1 MNVFLSSTAERD
13 ASAEFDTGV
22 NNTMKTRVLTAIVMV
37 AVMVPFF
44 VFSDTVMFPILMGL
58 LGVIGIYEMQGCIG
72 SKKQRFPVFM
82 SVLTGAGMPFL
93 ARYYNGDGLFG
104 FIFLTAFALIALTF
118 VVSVFSGDEFTV
130 DIAALSAS
138 SAIYISFGFTSL
150 VLLRDLEYGV
160 YIFLFPFVISW
171 MTDTFAYF
179 SGMLFGKH
187 KLIPAVS
194 PKKTVEG
201 AVGGTVCAVLIT
213 LLYGV
218 IAGKISSS
226 EPQYLSIAIIA
237 TVVSILSQCGD
248 LVMSLIKR
256 KYGIKDYGKIF
267 PGHGGV
273 LDRFDSIIMTAPF
286 IYFITTLV
294 PFMELFK

>member
-1 MNVFLSSTAERD
+1 
-13 ASAEFDTGV
+13 
-22 NNTMKTRVLTAIVMV
+22 MKTRVLTAIVMV

-44 VFSDTVMFPILMGL
+44 VFSDTVMFPLLMAL
-58 LGVIGIYEMQGCIG
+58 LASIGIYEMQGCIG
-72 SKKQRFPVFM
+72 SKKQLIPVAL

-93 ARYYNGDGLFG
+93 ARYYNGEGFFG
-104 FIFLTAFALIALTF
+104 YVFLIAFALIALTF
-118 VVSVFSGDEFTV
+118 VISVFSGDEFTV
-130 DIAALSAS
+130 EKAALSS
-138 SAIYISFGFTSL
+138 STAVYIAFGFTSL
-150 VLLRDLEYGV
+150 VLLRDLQFGV
-160 YIFLFPFVISW
+160 YVFLIPFVISW

-187 KLIPAVS
+187 KLIPSVS

-201 AVGGTVCAVLIT
+201 AIGGTVCAVALT
-213 LLYGV
+213 LLYGF
-218 IAGKISSS
+218 IAGKISGA

-237 TVVSILSQCGD
+237 TIVSVLSQCGD

-256 KYGIKDYGKIF
+256 KFGIKDYGKLF

-273 LDRFDSIIMTAPF
+273 LDRFDSIIITSPF
-286 IYFITTLV
+286 IYFITTLI

>member
-1 MNVFLSSTAERD
+1 
-13 ASAEFDTGV
+13 
-22 NNTMKTRVLTAIVMV
+22 MKTRVLTAIVMV

-44 VFSDTVMFPILMGL
+44 VFSDTVMFPLLMAL
-58 LGVIGIYEMQGCIG
+58 LASIGIYEMQGCIG
-72 SKKQRFPVFM
+72 SKKQLIPVAL

-93 ARYYNGDGLFG
+93 SRYYKGEGFFG
-104 FIFLTAFALIALTF
+104 YVFLTAFALIALTF
-118 VVSVFSGDEFTV
+118 VISVFSGDEFTV
-130 DIAALSAS
+130 EKAALSS
-138 SAIYISFGFTSL
+138 STAVYIAFGFTSL
-150 VLLRDLEYGV
+150 VLLRDLQFGV
-160 YIFLFPFVISW
+160 YVFLIPFVISW

-187 KLIPAVS
+187 KLIPSVS

-201 AVGGTVCAVLIT
+201 AIGGTVCAVALT
-213 LLYGV
+213 LLYGF
-218 IAGKISSS
+218 IAGKISGA

-237 TVVSILSQCGD
+237 TIVSVLSQCGD

-256 KYGIKDYGKIF
+256 KFGIKDYGKLF

-273 LDRFDSIIMTAPF
+273 LDRFDSIIITSPF
-286 IYFITTLV
+286 IYFITTLI

>member
-1 MNVFLSSTAERD
+1 
-13 ASAEFDTGV
+13 
-22 NNTMKTRVLTAIVMV
+22 MKTRVLTAIVMV

-44 VFSDTVMFPILMGL
+44 VFSDTVMFPLLMAL
-58 LGVIGIYEMQGCIG
+58 LALIGIYEMQGCIG
-72 SKKQRFPVFM
+72 SKKQPIPVIL

-93 ARYYNGDGLFG
+93 ARYYNGEGFFG
-104 FIFLTAFALIALTF
+104 YVFLIAFALIALTF

-130 DIAALSAS
+130 EKAALSS
-138 SAIYISFGFTSL
+138 STAVYIAFGFTSL
-150 VLLRDLEYGV
+150 VLLRDLKFGV
-160 YIFLFPFVISW
+160 YIFLIPFVISW

-187 KLIPAVS
+187 KLIPSVS

-201 AVGGTVCAVLIT
+201 AIGGTVCAVALT
-213 LLYGV
+213 LLYGF
-218 IAGKISSS
+218 IAGKISGA

-237 TVVSILSQCGD
+237 TIVSVLSQCGD

-256 KYGIKDYGKIF
+256 KFGIKDYGKLF

-273 LDRFDSIIMTAPF
+273 LDRFDSIIITSPF
-286 IYFITTLV
+286 IYFITTLI

>member
-1 MNVFLSSTAERD
+1 
-13 ASAEFDTGV
+13 
-22 NNTMKTRVLTAIVMV
+22 MKTRVLTAIVMV

-44 VFSDTVMFPILMGL
+44 VFSDTVMFPLLMAL
-58 LGVIGIYEMQGCIG
+58 LALIGIYEMQGCIG
-72 SKKQRFPVFM
+72 SKKQPIPVIL

-93 ARYYNGDGLFG
+93 ARYYNGEGFFG
-104 FIFLTAFALIALTF
+104 YVFLIAFALIALTF

-130 DIAALSAS
+130 EKAALSS
-138 SAIYISFGFTSL
+138 STAVYIAFGFTSL
-150 VLLRDLEYGV
+150 VLLRDLKFGV
-160 YIFLFPFVISW
+160 YIFLIPFVISW

-187 KLIPAVS
+187 KLIPSVS

-201 AVGGTVCAVLIT
+201 AIGGTVCAVALT
-213 LLYGV
+213 LLYGF
-218 IAGKISSS
+218 IAGRISGSD
-226 EPQYLSIAIIA
+226 PQYLSIAIIA
-237 TVVSILSQCGD
+237 TVVSVLSQCGD

-256 KYGIKDYGKIF
+256 KFGIKDYGKLF

-273 LDRFDSIIMTAPF
+273 LDRFDSIIITSPF
-286 IYFITTLV
+286 IYFITTLI

>member
-1 MNVFLSSTAERD
+1 
-13 ASAEFDTGV
+13 
-22 NNTMKTRVLTAIVMV
+22 MKTRVLTAIVMV

-44 VFSDTVMFPILMGL
+44 VFSDTVMFPLLMAL
-58 LGVIGIYEMQGCIG
+58 LALIGIYEMQGCIG
-72 SKKQRFPVFM
+72 SKKQPIPVIL

-93 ARYYNGDGLFG
+93 ARYYNGEGFFG
-104 FIFLTAFALIALTF
+104 YVFLIAFALIALTF

-130 DIAALSAS
+130 EKAALSS
-138 SAIYISFGFTSL
+138 STAVYIAFGFTSL
-150 VLLRDLEYGV
+150 VLLRDLKFGV
-160 YIFLFPFVISW
+160 YIFLIPFVISW
-171 MTDTFAYF
+171 MTDTFSYF

-187 KLIPAVS
+187 KLIPSVS

-201 AVGGTVCAVLIT
+201 AIGGTVCAVALT
-213 LLYGV
+213 LLYGF
-218 IAGKISSS
+218 IAGRISGS

-237 TVVSILSQCGD
+237 TVVSVLSQCGD

-256 KYGIKDYGKIF
+256 KFGIKDYGKLF

-273 LDRFDSIIMTAPF
+273 LDRFDSIIITSPF
-286 IYFITTLV
+286 IYFITTLI

>member
-1 MNVFLSSTAERD
+1 
-13 ASAEFDTGV
+13 
-22 NNTMKTRVLTAIVMV
+22 MKTRVLTAIVMV

-44 VFSDTVMFPILMGL
+44 VFSDTVMFPLLMAL
-58 LGVIGIYEMQGCIG
+58 LALIGIYEMQGCIG
-72 SKKQRFPVFM
+72 SKKQPIPVIL

-93 ARYYNGDGLFG
+93 ARYYNGEGFFG
-104 FIFLTAFALIALTF
+104 YVFLIAFALIALTF

-130 DIAALSAS
+130 EKAALSS
-138 SAIYISFGFTSL
+138 STAVYIAFGFTSL
-150 VLLRDLEYGV
+150 VLLRDLKFGV
-160 YIFLFPFVISW
+160 YIFLIPFVISW

-187 KLIPAVS
+187 KLIPSVS

-201 AVGGTVCAVLIT
+201 AIGGTVCAVALT
-213 LLYGV
+213 LLYGF
-218 IAGKISSS
+218 IAGRISGS

-237 TVVSILSQCGD
+237 TVVSVLSQCGD

-256 KYGIKDYGKIF
+256 KFGIKDYGKLF

-273 LDRFDSIIMTAPF
+273 LDRFDSIIITSPF
-286 IYFITTLV
+286 IYFITTLI